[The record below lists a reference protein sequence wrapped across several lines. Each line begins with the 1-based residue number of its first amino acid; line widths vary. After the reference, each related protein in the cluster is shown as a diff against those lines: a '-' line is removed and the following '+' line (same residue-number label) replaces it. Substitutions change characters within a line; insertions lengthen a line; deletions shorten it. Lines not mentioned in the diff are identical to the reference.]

1 MAMLIEFSKYL
12 LVGVCAAVGH
22 YGTLIGL
29 TELLQFDPVHASVI
43 GFFVA
48 GTISYVLN
56 YRFTFQS
63 TRRHVEALP
72 IFGFVVAVAFVI
84 NWLSMI
90 YFNRILE
97 LHYILSQ
104 LITTAIMLI
113 WQFSANKFWTFRH
126 APSRRQG

>member
-1 MAMLIEFSKYL
+1 MLIELTKYL

-29 TELLQFDPVHASVI
+29 TEFSEFDPVHASVI

-56 YRFTFQS
+56 YRFTFRS
-63 TRRHVEALP
+63 TRSHLEALP
-72 IFGFVVAVAFVI
+72 IFGFVVAVAFGI

-90 YFNRILE
+90 FFNRVLE
-97 LHYILSQ
+97 WHYLSSQ
-104 LITTAIMLI
+104 LVTTAIMLV

-126 APSRRQG
+126 APSSRQG

>member
-1 MAMLIEFSKYL
+1 MLVEFGTYL

-29 TELLQFDPVHASVI
+29 TEFFHFDPVHASVI

-56 YRFTFQS
+56 YRFTFRS
-63 TRRHVEALP
+63 TRRHMEALP

-90 YFNRILE
+90 FFNRVLD
-97 LHYILSQ
+97 LHYLLSQ
-104 LITTAIMLI
+104 LITTAIMLV
-113 WQFSANKFWTFRH
+113 WQYSANKFWTFRS
-126 APSRRQG
+126 ASSRRQG